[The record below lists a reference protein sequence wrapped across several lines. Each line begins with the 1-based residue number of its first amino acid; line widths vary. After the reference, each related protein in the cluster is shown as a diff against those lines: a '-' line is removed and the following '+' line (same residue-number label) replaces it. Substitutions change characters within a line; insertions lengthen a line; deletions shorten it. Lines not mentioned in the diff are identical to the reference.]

1 MSEIKR
7 GAVLLI
13 QSGDPEIS
21 GAIAE
26 GILEAR
32 REATA
37 AAGTSSG
44 PAGHLPQ
51 RGRQEGTGEGM
62 TEAQRRELARLVKV
76 AIGNTKTPED
86 YLILCMAAE
95 QEYCMP
101 RRSELGRAAERLL
114 TAWAMI
120 CYRVREY
127 FRWEGSRWRGN

>member
-13 QSGDPEIS
+13 QAGDPEIS

-26 GILEAR
+26 GMLAGR
-32 REATA
+32 REATTA
-37 AAGTSSG
+37 ARTSSG

-51 RGRQEGTGEGM
+51 RGRLL
-62 TEAQRRELARLVKV
+62 EAEEAREVARLVKV

-95 QEYCMP
+95 QEYRTP
-101 RRSELGRAAERLL
+101 RRSELSRAAERLL
-114 TAWAMI
+114 TAWAMM

-127 FRWEGSRWRGN
+127 FRWEESRWRGN

>member
-7 GAVLLI
+7 GAVILT
-13 QSGDPEIS
+13 QSGDPEIT

-26 GILEAR
+26 GILAGRAAQR
-32 REATA
+32 RLN
-37 AAGTSSG
+37 G
-44 PAGHLPQ
+44 
-51 RGRQEGTGEGM
+51 GTGEGM

-76 AIGNTKTPED
+76 AVGNTKTPED

-95 QEYCMP
+95 QEYRMP
-101 RRSELGRAAERLL
+101 RHSELSRAAERLL